1 MLDIWVERNI
11 YAKDFIDTLKAQ
23 LLEKANSTHA
33 TATAATTPVPSSSSP
48 LPHGGCVPPPF
59 LLLPK
64 PLRPVRP

>member
-33 TATAATTPVPSSSSP
+33 TATATATLVPSSSAAWWLCP
-48 LPHGGCVPPPF
+48 LPSLPPHYCPYARCGG
-59 LLLPK
+59 
-64 PLRPVRP
+64 